1 MAGWVGQAGDIGLAV
16 VPDRAGPG
24 KGKTAP
30 FWMGLIGINPCP
42 LPRIQGEGL
51 RESECRFALADILHG
66 PALQVNGGSGVIQ
79 QLDIFIGFGIGYC
92 AVKENA
98 LDNHSL
104 G

>member
-1 MAGWVGQAGDIGLAV
+1 MSGRVGQAGDIGLVV

-24 KGKTAP
+24 KGKAAP
-30 FWMGLIGINPCP
+30 FLVGLIGINPDS
-42 LPRIQGEGL
+42 LTRLQGKGCG
-51 RESECRFALADILHG
+51 ESECRFAFADILHG

-98 LDNHSL
+98 LDNHSF